1 MAETLFD
8 DRAERAVLG
17 AVLVR
22 NEAMD
27 DIADVLEPEHFRR
40 AAHAGIFRAMRELYG
55 RGTPVDPVTLAAA
68 LPTLGVTDVSPAFVA
83 SLTDGMPRS
92 ANVTAYAATVREK
105 WLKRSVLAEA
115 EQLIRDAQADIASGE
130 ALLEQAEAAIYRLG
144 STAVKSDWISG
155 AEWAA
160 ELFGTITTLG
170 QRRGAL
176 TGIPTGIRDLDE
188 MTLGLQ
194 RGDLVLLGARPA
206 LGKTS
211 LALQMALRAAQ
222 EAAVAFFSV
231 EMSRGPLGLRAAAGE
246 ARVDGYRLRN
256 GWATEVELQRLGQAL
271 TDLSELP
278 IYLDESPLLSPL
290 QLRSKLRRLR
300 SRVGALGLVVVDYLQ
315 LMAPLPEHR
324 RENKTNQVA
333 GISRA
338 LKLMAREFA
347 VPFLVLAQ
355 LNRGL
360 ERAADKV
367 PTMADLR
374 DSGALEQDAD
384 IVLLLH
390 RPEVFEREKKPELEG
405 VAQLI
410 VAKFRNG
417 ATGTVDLRW
426 RKEITRFE
434 DVQ

>member
-1 MAETLFD
+1 
-8 DRAERAVLG
+8 
-17 AVLVR
+17 
-22 NEAMD
+22 
-27 DIADVLEPEHFRR
+27 
-40 AAHAGIFRAMRELYG
+40 
-55 RGTPVDPVTLAAA
+55 
-68 LPTLGVTDVSPAFVA
+68 
-83 SLTDGMPRS
+83 
-92 ANVTAYAATVREK
+92 
-105 WLKRSVLAEA
+105 
-115 EQLIRDAQADIASGE
+115 
-130 ALLEQAEAAIYRLG
+130 
-144 STAVKSDWISG
+144 
-155 AEWAA
+155 
-160 ELFGTITTLG
+160 
-170 QRRGAL
+170 
-176 TGIPTGIRDLDE
+176 
-188 MTLGLQ
+188 
-194 RGDLVLLGARPA
+194 

-256 GWATEVELQRLGQAL
+256 GWATDVELQRVGQAL
-271 TDLSELP
+271 TDLAELP
-278 IYLDESPLLSPL
+278 IYLDESPMLSPL

-390 RPEVFEREKKPELEG
+390 RPEAFEREKKPELEG

-434 DVQ
+434 DVR